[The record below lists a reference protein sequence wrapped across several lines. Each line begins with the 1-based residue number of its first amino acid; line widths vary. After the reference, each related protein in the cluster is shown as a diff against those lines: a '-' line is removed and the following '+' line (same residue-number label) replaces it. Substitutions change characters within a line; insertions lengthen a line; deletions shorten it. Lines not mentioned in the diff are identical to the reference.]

1 MVKVFSIFVA
11 FLENINF
18 INTSSF
24 FTIKGDSD
32 QLGFQGINFAI
43 QQILILIL
51 NLKGKTLVVVVNF
64 QYEADPKQNMFFF
77 SFLSAL
83 LNWRKNP
90 NFFKIA
96 VWGSNSMKR
105 NYGPIPLNS
114 RIQPNV
120 LVSDWK

>member
-77 SFLSAL
+77 QFSQCLAE
-83 LNWRKNP
+83 WVQ
-90 NFFKIA
+90 KI
-96 VWGSNSMKR
+96 
-105 NYGPIPLNS
+105 L
-114 RIQPNV
+114 
-120 LVSDWK
+120 